1 MWRWVLLLLLMA
13 KYACCQEQLKL
24 LRNNWQNRPLHSP
37 YAKEI
42 HRHLSNCSRKV
53 VYHQFKNYGMGGDL
67 HIWSQAICNA
77 IGQESVLNIIPQQS
91 WAWNDKKF
99 CVGKEIPVLA
109 CYFNYANFC
118 PETSGRQEI
127 ITHLNE
133 LHRCPE
139 YIFDMDSRLAF
150 RAAAMEFLFSN
161 LSFPLVNETEHA
173 ALKLFG
179 SKGVPENMITVH
191 IRWGDKSQEMRIV
204 PIATYLLA
212 IKSLLEKHNIT
223 TKPQIF
229 LISESSEAR
238 AEFLKEVSSSN
249 LPWEVRFH
257 EQPQSSDLSATER
270 WPVRAAFVSEGATGL
285 ASLVSLLI
293 ALESKFYVLTTG
305 SNWSRLINE
314 LRVNVVDV
322 RCNNC
327 TYMVDLQQAH
337 KFHNWR

>member
-1 MWRWVLLLLLMA
+1 
-13 KYACCQEQLKL
+13 
-24 LRNNWQNRPLHSP
+24 
-37 YAKEI
+37 
-42 HRHLSNCSRKV
+42 
-53 VYHQFKNYGMGGDL
+53 MGGDL

-77 IGQESVLNIIPQQS
+77 IGQETVLNIIPQQS

-99 CVGKEIPVLA
+99 CVGKEVPVLA
-109 CYFNYANFC
+109 CYFNYANHC
-118 PETSGRQEI
+118 PDPRGRQEI

-139 YIFDMDSRLAF
+139 YIFDMDSRLSF
-150 RAAAMEFLFSN
+150 RAAAMELLFSN
-161 LSFPLVNETEHA
+161 LSPALVNETEHA
-173 ALKLFG
+173 MLKLFG
-179 SKGVPENMITVH
+179 PKGAPENMISVH

-204 PIATYLLA
+204 PIATYIAA
-212 IKSLLEKHNIT
+212 IQSLITEHNIT
-223 TKPQIF
+223 AKPQIF

-238 AEFLKEVSSSN
+238 AEFMKEVTSAN
-249 LPWEVRFH
+249 LPWVVRVH

-293 ALESKFYVLTTG
+293 ALESKFFVLTTG

-314 LRVNVVDV
+314 LRTNVVDV
-322 RCNNC
+322 RCKNC
-327 TYMVDLQQAH
+327 TQMIDLQQAH